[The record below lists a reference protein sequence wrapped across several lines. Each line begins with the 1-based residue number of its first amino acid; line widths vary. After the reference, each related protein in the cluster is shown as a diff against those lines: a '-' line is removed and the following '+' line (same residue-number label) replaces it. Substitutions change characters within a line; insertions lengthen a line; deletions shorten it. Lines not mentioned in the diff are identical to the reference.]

1 MNVWRGVAALMLLLA
16 AGVSPGRAQGGG
28 AFDLQAYKTFL
39 ASHRDLTHAGMSAL
53 YPAGTFT
60 LNVPT
65 QATDPAYF
73 SRIDSLYTLTSYEK
87 QLLQA
92 HGFVVTER
100 LKRGSFGYAFLE
112 AYHADLPVF
121 VSADAILHAFHMSYD
136 ALLKSVEEKV
146 LIRNL
151 DTLLTRLHAALPE
164 LAQRYSGTPGVL
176 TALKD
181 ADLYLTVPR
190 RLLGGSVAPI
200 FAENLGVVL
209 SLEEQIAA
217 AQPQDVALFGSATRT
232 IDFSQFT
239 PRGHYTDKETLR
251 RYFQAMIWL
260 GRTELYCGAPKSAG
274 SGVPEADLQR
284 QTIVSVLLLDALT
297 ASSSWD
303 LLNEM
308 DAILQGFVGEQDNIT
323 PAHLRKFVTE
333 GGLTDASQLADITR
347 WRTFQ
352 SGLLAHSYAVQ
363 RINSQILWSDP
374 NNPDQIQPAAAFLLL
389 GQRFIVDSYV
399 TGNVV
404 YDRILYQGQKVRRM
418 LPSTL
423 DILFALGNDAA
434 GQLLQTEMERYPYA
448 TNLAALR
455 YLIDGY
461 EPGYWDQTLYAG
473 WLHALRAL
481 SPPSQRTNL
490 PPLMQTAA
498 WWQKGMN
505 TQLAS
510 WAQLRHDNLLYSK
523 QSYTGGIVC
532 SFPESFVEP
541 VPEFFRRMRSL
552 ADAGKAL
559 FQRESLADISRTAEY
574 FVQMGVIMDTLASVA
589 GKQRIGEAPTEDELS
604 FLHRMIYDVPS
615 GCTTKPEGWYVR
627 LYYTGEEGL
636 KKNDRVVADV
646 HTAPTD
652 EAGGL
657 VGWVLH
663 GGTGP
668 VNMAVVIAPCSDGTA
683 TAFAGP
689 VTSYYEYVSTN
700 FKRLTDEEWESQY
713 QATSAFRPSWVN
725 LYLADAKGG
734 SRGTGAMLLTA
745 VPVGPDPGTQ
755 PQGFSLLQ
763 NFPNPFNPNPFNP
776 STIISF
782 TVPFGNGP
790 ASADITIFDI
800 QGRQV
805 RRLFAEEVP
814 PGAYSVRWDG
824 TNDAGRAAA
833 SGVLFYRLRVND
845 FTTTRSM
852 LLVR

>member
-1 MNVWRGVAALMLLLA
+1 
-16 AGVSPGRAQGGG
+16 
-28 AFDLQAYKTFL
+28 
-39 ASHRDLTHAGMSAL
+39 
-53 YPAGTFT
+53 
-60 LNVPT
+60 
-65 QATDPAYF
+65 
-73 SRIDSLYTLTSYEK
+73 
-87 QLLQA
+87 
-92 HGFVVTER
+92 
-100 LKRGSFGYAFLE
+100 
-112 AYHADLPVF
+112 
-121 VSADAILHAFHMSYD
+121 
-136 ALLKSVEEKV
+136 
-146 LIRNL
+146 
-151 DTLLTRLHAALPE
+151 
-164 LAQRYSGTPGVL
+164 
-176 TALKD
+176 
-181 ADLYLTVPR
+181 
-190 RLLGGSVAPI
+190 
-200 FAENLGVVL
+200 
-209 SLEEQIAA
+209 
-217 AQPQDVALFGSATRT
+217 
-232 IDFSQFT
+232 
-239 PRGHYTDKETLR
+239 
-251 RYFQAMIWL
+251 
-260 GRTELYCGAPKSAG
+260 
-274 SGVPEADLQR
+274 ADLQR

-308 DAILQGFVGEQDNIT
+308 DAILKGFVGEQDNIT
-323 PAHLRKFVTE
+323 PAHLRKYVTE
-333 GGLTDASQLADITR
+333 SGLASASQLADIAR

-352 SGLLAHSYAVQ
+352 SGLLAHSYAAQ

-374 NNPDQIQPAAAFLLL
+374 ASPDQIQPAAAFLLL

-404 YDRILYQGQKVRRM
+404 YDRIVYQGQKVRRM

-423 DILFALGNDAA
+423 DVLFALGNDAA
-434 GQLLQTEMERYPYA
+434 GQLLQTEMEKYPYA

-461 EPGYWDQTLYAG
+461 EPGYWEETLYAG
-473 WLHALRAL
+473 WLHALRSL

-510 WAQLRHDNLLYSK
+510 WAQLRHDNLLYAK

-552 ADAGKAL
+552 ADAGKNL
-559 FQRESLADISRTAEY
+559 FARSSLAGITRAGGY
-574 FVQMGVIMDTLASVA
+574 FGQMGAIMDTLASVA
-589 GKQRIGEAPTEDELS
+589 EKQLSGTARTEAELS
-604 FLHRMIYDVPS
+604 FLRRMIYNVQS

-627 LYYTGEEGL
+627 LYYTGEEGFG
-636 KKNDRVVADV
+636 KDDRVVADV

-663 GGTGP
+663 AGTGP
-668 VNMAVVIAPCSDGTA
+668 VNLAVVVAPCSDGTV

-689 VTSYYEYVSTN
+689 VMSFYEYVSTN

-725 LYLADAKGG
+725 LYLADVKGESRGNGATLLTGVPGGPG
-734 SRGTGAMLLTA
+734 SRVRPEGYTL
-745 VPVGPDPGTQ
+745 Q
-755 PQGFSLLQ
+755 Q

-782 TVPFGNGP
+782 TVPFGSGP
-790 ASADITIFDI
+790 ANADITVFDL

-805 RRLFAEEVP
+805 RRLFAGDVA
-814 PGAYSVRWDG
+814 PGAYAVRWDG
-824 TNDAGRAAA
+824 KNDAGRAAA
-833 SGVLFYRLRVND
+833 SGVLFYRLRVRD

>member
-1 MNVWRGVAALMLLLA
+1 MNVRRGVAVLVLLLA
-16 AGVSPGRAQGGG
+16 AEVPAARAQGYG

-39 ASHRDLTHAGMSAL
+39 AAHKDLTHEGMSAL
-53 YPAGTFT
+53 YPAGPFT
-60 LNVPT
+60 RNVPA
-65 QATDPAYF
+65 QVTDPAYF
-73 SRIDSLYTLTSYEK
+73 SRIDSLYRLTSYEK
-87 QLLQA
+87 LLLQD
-92 HGFVVTER
+92 HGFVVSER
-100 LKRGSFGYAFLE
+100 LNRGSFGYAFLE

-136 ALLKSVEEKV
+136 ALLKSVEEEV
-146 LIRNL
+146 LIRTL
-151 DTLLTRLHAALPE
+151 DTLLARLHAALPE

-176 TALKD
+176 TSLND

-190 RLLGGSVAPI
+190 RLLGGSVAPV
-200 FAENLGVVL
+200 FPENLYLVL
-209 SLEEQIAA
+209 SLEKQIAA

-274 SGVPEADLQR
+274 SEVPEADLQR
-284 QTIVSVLLLDALT
+284 QTIMSVLLLEALT

-323 PAHLRKFVTE
+323 PAHLRKYVTE
-333 GGLTDASQLADITR
+333 GGLTGASQLADISR

-352 SGLLAHSYAVQ
+352 GGLLAHSYAVQ

-374 NNPDQIQPAAAFLLL
+374 ATPDQIQPAAAFLLL

-423 DILFALGNDAA
+423 DVLFALGNDAA
-434 GQLLQTEMERYPYA
+434 AQLLRTEMEMYPYA

-461 EPGYWDQTLYAG
+461 EPGYWEETLYAG
-473 WLHALRAL
+473 WLHALRSL
-481 SPPSQRTNL
+481 SPPSQRTDL

-510 WAQLRHDNLLYSK
+510 WAQLRHDNLLYAK
-523 QSYTGGIVC
+523 QSYSGGIVC

-541 VPEFFRRMRSL
+541 VPEFFRRMRLL
-552 ADAGKAL
+552 ANAGKAL
-559 FQRESLADISRTAEY
+559 FARSSLSGITQAGEY
-574 FVQMGVIMDTLASVA
+574 FEQMGSTMDTLAA
-589 GKQRIGEAPTEDELS
+589 IAEKELQNTAPTDAERN
-604 FLHRMIYDVPS
+604 FLHMMYFEVIS
-615 GCTTKPEGWYVR
+615 GCATIPTGWYVR
-627 LYYTGEEGL
+627 LYYTPEAGL
-636 KKNDRVVADV
+636 GKNDKVVADV

-663 GGTGP
+663 TGTGP
-668 VNMAVVIAPCSDGTA
+668 INLAVVVAPCSDGTA

-689 VTSYYEYVSTN
+689 VMSYYEYVSTN

-713 QATSAFRPSWVN
+713 QASSAFRPSWVN
-725 LYLADAKGG
+725 LYLANVKGE
-734 SRGTGAMLLTA
+734 SRGTGATLLTD
-745 VPVGPDPGTQ
+745 VPGGPGSRVRPEGYTLQ
-755 PQGFSLLQ
+755 Q

-782 TVPFGNGP
+782 TVPFGSGLAN
-790 ASADITIFDI
+790 ADITIFDL

-805 RRLFAEEVP
+805 RRLFAGDVA
-814 PGAYSVRWDG
+814 PGAYAVRWDG

-833 SGVLFYRLRVND
+833 SGVLFYRLRVGD